1 MVETLVSAILKQIE
15 QPKKDIEHNVRALLQ
30 EAISQMDL
38 VSKTELER
46 QQHLLQQTTQRMNEL
61 SQQVQQLEEMLK
73 AK

>member
-38 VSKTELER
+38 VSKAELER
-46 QQHLLQQTTQRMNEL
+46 QQHLLQQATQRMNEL
-61 SQQVQQLEEMLK
+61 SQQVQQLEEILK